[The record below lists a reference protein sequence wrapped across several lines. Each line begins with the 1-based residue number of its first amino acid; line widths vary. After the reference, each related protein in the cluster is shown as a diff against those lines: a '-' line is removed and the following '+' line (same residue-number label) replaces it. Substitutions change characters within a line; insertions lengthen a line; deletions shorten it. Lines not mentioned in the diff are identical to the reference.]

1 MAKTEEITL
10 KNTKAEI
17 LEALNDA
24 LEREKNINKI
34 KSDPVKEE
42 KKKQEEKAIKDTKE
56 NVEKNIFSQEL
67 INKFN
72 ELELAI
78 NTLENKLK
86 ELYGV
91 EKELNNL
98 TIIMNA
104 GKDCIASIEEE
115 KKLKKQELEDAIKKL
130 DEEYKTKKEE
140 LESSYNKQVNE
151 LKLERKR
158 EEEEYNYS
166 TKREREINNNKW
178 LDEKSK
184 REQELKQKEEET
196 NKIHK
201 EAKDKEKYIVDL
213 EKEVE
218 ELPKVLQSEYEKGAK
233 DTKSELEKEHK
244 YEIELLKKDYQS
256 TIDRQNDKIESLKEE
271 LASTT
276 AQNSMLQEKVDKAYI
291 EIKEL
296 ASKTVETTGAVKII
310 SNPSAEINR

>member
-1 MAKTEEITL
+1 MAKNEEITL

-24 LEREKNINKI
+24 LEREKNINKV

-42 KKKQEEKAIKDTKE
+42 KKKKEEIAIQNSKE

-78 NTLENKLK
+78 STLENKLK
-86 ELYGV
+86 DLYGV

-98 TIIMNA
+98 TVIMNA
-104 GKDCIASIEEE
+104 GKDCIANIEEE
-115 KKLKKQELEDAIKKL
+115 KRVKKQELEEAIKKL
-130 DEEYKTKKEE
+130 DEEYKTKKTE
-140 LESSYNKQVNE
+140 LESSYNKQVNDI
-151 LKLERKR
+151 KIERKR
-158 EEEEYNYS
+158 EEEEYNYN

-184 REQELKQKEEET
+184 REQELKQKEEEA
-196 NKIHK
+196 NKINK
-201 EAKDKEKYIVDL
+201 EAKEKEKYILEL
-213 EKEVE
+213 EKKVE
-218 ELPKVLQSEYEKGAK
+218 EFPKLLQNEYEKGAK
-233 DTKSELEKEHK
+233 DIKTELEKEYK
-244 YEIELLKKDYQS
+244 YETELLKKDFQA

-271 LASTT
+271 LTKATE
-276 AQNSMLQEKVDKAYI
+276 QNNKLQEKVDKAYI

-296 ASKTVETTGAVKII
+296 ASKTVETTGTVKII
-310 SNPSAEINR
+310 GNSSQEISR

>member
-78 NTLENKLK
+78 STLENKLK
-86 ELYGV
+86 DLYGV

-115 KKLKKQELEDAIKKL
+115 KKVKKQELEDAIKKL

-140 LESSYNKQVNE
+140 LESSYNKQVSE
-151 LKLERKR
+151 LKLARKR

-166 TKREREINNNKW
+166 TKREREISNNKW

-196 NKIHK
+196 NKINK
-201 EAKDKEKYIVDL
+201 EAKDKEKYIADL
-213 EKEVE
+213 EKKVE

-233 DTKSELEKEHK
+233 DTKAELEKEHK

-256 TIDRQNDKIESLKEE
+256 TIDRQNDKIETLKEE

-276 AQNSMLQEKVDKAYI
+276 DQNSMLQEKVDKAYI